1 VNLDPGYLA
10 KKLFRSASTKGLYT
24 CSSRPSTQA
33 WPLGK
38 ATVGSRVGAF
48 GDRLMVDKDVLSGLK
63 LRGLLEQD
71 YGACSR
77 TTEAPEVIQ

>member
-1 VNLDPGYLA
+1 
-10 KKLFRSASTKGLYT
+10 
-24 CSSRPSTQA
+24 
-33 WPLGK
+33 
-38 ATVGSRVGAF
+38 
-48 GDRLMVDKDVLSGLK
+48 MVDKDVLSGLK